1 MSEIK
6 GGLPNSGSNVIDCKN
21 VECINN
27 KCTKG
32 DGCDTNISC
41 TDLGCMKASGC
52 FAVVP
57 GELKPWIGQGSINE
71 I

>member
-32 DGCDTNISC
+32 DGCATNISC
-41 TDLGCMKASGC
+41 TDLFRAFEYPISKLIIDKYEVILANKNI
-52 FAVVP
+52 
-57 GELKPWIGQGSINE
+57 EL
-71 I
+71 